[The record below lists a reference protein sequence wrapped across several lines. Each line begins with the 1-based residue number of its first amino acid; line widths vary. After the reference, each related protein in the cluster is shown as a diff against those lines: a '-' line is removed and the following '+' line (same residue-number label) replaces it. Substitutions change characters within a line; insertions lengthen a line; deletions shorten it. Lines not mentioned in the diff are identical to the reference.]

1 MLEAR
6 QIPESMNF
14 FDSHDVDGTLKF
26 RAEPPEPPRLL
37 VAHHD
42 PARRFALMGG
52 IGREGYIVAQAADGA
67 EVLEHLA
74 NGLLDPFRPW
84 VPDVIVTQSNLPLRS
99 GLDLLADLRHEGW
112 VTPFV
117 LLCGANEPRAKRTT
131 ESASALRLHEP
142 VNEALLRQ
150 VVRRLVNVTRSGSY
164 GWAPR
169 AGTGQTSLRLEPTR
183 DIDLPPR
190 GPLGG
195 SGYAL

>member
-6 QIPESMNF
+6 QNPETMIF
-14 FDSHDVDGTLKF
+14 FGPYGTDGTLKF

-42 PARRFALMGG
+42 PARRFALMRG
-52 IGREGYIVAQAADGA
+52 IGREGYILAQAADGV

-74 NGLLDPFRPW
+74 NGILDPFRPW
-84 VPDVIVTQSNLPLRS
+84 LPDVIVIQSDLPLRS

-117 LLCGANEPRAKRTT
+117 LLCRGDEPIMSEAK
-131 ESASALRLHEP
+131 EFASAVRLHEP
-142 VNEALLRQ
+142 VHESLLRQ

-164 GWAPR
+164 SW
-169 AGTGQTSLRLEPTR
+169 GQTARAAQTAVRLEPMENV
-183 DIDLPPR
+183 PR
-190 GPLGG
+190 QGPLGRG
-195 SGYAL
+195 RYSL